1 MGFLARQPNNLLKPN
16 RMNKVENINVSP
28 HSSNA
33 VLPAVPMWTMV
44 AEHGFRYHFATDT
57 FVSFCGRSNL
67 YVRDYVEFI
76 DGAVRK
82 VGEGRQVFEAI
93 SESSTCKICL
103 DAVKRHSR

>member
-1 MGFLARQPNNLLKPN
+1 MKMNRIISAENQHFSKGIAKP
-16 RMNKVENINVSP
+16 M
-28 HSSNA
+28 
-33 VLPAVPMWTMV
+33 LPAVPMWTMV

-82 VGEGRQVFEAI
+82 VGEGRQVFEQINEYA
-93 SESSTCKICL
+93 TCKVCL
-103 DAVKRHSR
+103 AAVKRHSR